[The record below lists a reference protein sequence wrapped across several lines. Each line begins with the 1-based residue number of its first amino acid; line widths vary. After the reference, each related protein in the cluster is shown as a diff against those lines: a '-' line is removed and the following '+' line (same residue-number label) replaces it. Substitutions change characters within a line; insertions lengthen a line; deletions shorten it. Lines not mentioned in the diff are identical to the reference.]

1 MQLVARITYR
11 EKTVEASSPFTFA
24 IIGLI
29 IGFAIGLVCYR
40 LFSKG
45 QRDHATLKQALLER
59 EHQIAELKKG
69 MGSHL
74 SGIQQHL
81 INLRHEADQLE
92 QHIEKEAAEWKLG
105 TSFTATTTQNSSM
118 TTTGSES
125 DVNTPRDYAD
135 GKSGTLS
142 EDFGLKDSQKDTDS
156 NKAQPPRY

>member
-1 MQLVARITYR
+1 M
-11 EKTVEASSPFTFA
+11 EASSPFTFA
-24 IIGLI
+24 IIGLVV
-29 IGFAIGLVCYR
+29 GFVIGLACYR

-74 SGIQQHL
+74 SGVQQHL
-81 INLRHEADQLE
+81 INIRHEADQLE
-92 QHIEKEAAEWKLG
+92 QQMENEAAEWKLE
-105 TSFTATTTQNSSM
+105 AAITTPSN
-118 TTTGSES
+118 GSTPSNEGEG

-142 EDFGLKDSQKDTDS
+142 EDFGLKDSSKEQDTPTP
-156 NKAQPPRY
+156 QPPRY

>member
-1 MQLVARITYR
+1 MRLVACITSR
-11 EKTVEASSPFTFA
+11 ENTVEASSPFTFA
-24 IIGLI
+24 IIGLV
-29 IGFAIGLVCYR
+29 IGFAIGLACYR

-81 INLRHEADQLE
+81 INIRHEADQLE
-92 QHIEKEAAEWKLG
+92 QQIEREAAEWKLE
-105 TSFTATTTQNSSM
+105 TNKPSTANEPAPSTE
-118 TTTGSES
+118 GES

-142 EDFGLKDSQKDTDS
+142 EDFGLKDSLKEHDVATPQ
-156 NKAQPPRY
+156 QPPRY